1 MKFKRFM
8 NLTIFREDQDSI
20 DKETSHN
27 GLLMYKEA
35 AKAGKMHSY
44 SQKLSVHEENMG
56 EPGPEDN
63 CIGNFYCRF

>member
-1 MKFKRFM
+1 M

-35 AKAGKMHSY
+35 A
-44 SQKLSVHEENMG
+44 
-56 EPGPEDN
+56 
-63 CIGNFYCRF
+63 